1 MIRLTKPANGFR
13 TRPKVASMSSQPVPF
28 RLVLPSDLKVLP
40 LARHFV
46 ETVGRFFEC
55 DACAIESLQLALHE
69 ALQNIIRH
77 AHCQRDA
84 VLEIH
89 VIPRCDGLELHLL
102 DDGEPFD
109 VDAVPFLDPGEMR
122 IGGRGVYLMRRLVDE
137 LASEPR
143 QPRGNILKL
152 VKHFRQSEWRNPA

>member
-1 MIRLTKPANGFR
+1 
-13 TRPKVASMSSQPVPF
+13 MSLQQGPF
-28 RLVLPSDLKVLP
+28 RLVLPSDLKLLP

-46 ETVGRFFEC
+46 ESVGQFFTCDEC
-55 DACAIESLQLALHE
+55 VIESLQLATHE

-77 AHCQRDA
+77 AHCQRGESL
-84 VLEIH
+84 LEIH
-89 VIPRCDGLELHLL
+89 IMPRQDGIELHLL

-109 VDAVPFLDPGEMR
+109 VESVPYFEPGEMR
-122 IGGRGVYLMRRLVDE
+122 FGGRGVYLMRRLVDE

-152 VKHFRQSEWRNPA
+152 VKHFRPSPQRFSAQFGGQAG

>member
-1 MIRLTKPANGFR
+1 
-13 TRPKVASMSSQPVPF
+13 MSPQQVPF
-28 RLVLPSDLKVLP
+28 RLVLPSDLKMLP

-46 ETVGRFFEC
+46 ETIGQFFTC
-55 DACAIESLQLALHE
+55 DACAIESLQLAMHE

-77 AHCQRDA
+77 AHCQRGGA

-89 VIPRCDGLELHLL
+89 ILPRQDGLELHLL

-109 VDAVPFLDPGEMR
+109 VDNVPYFDPGEMR
-122 IGGRGVYLMRRLVDE
+122 FGGRGVYLIRRLVDE

-143 QPRGNILKL
+143 QPHGNILKL
-152 VKHFRQSEWRNPA
+152 VKHFRSGQSRHPA